1 MLCLTPTFRSRSG
14 ERRPTSDDLGY
25 LNKYLCVDTES
36 MNTKNIEDS
45 YTEKDSLGA
54 TRRARTAATSAG
66 EDPTAY
72 TGEDPTAYTGEDPTA
87 YTGEDP
93 TACTGEDPTAYAR
106 EVDFSIIFT
115 KK

>member
-1 MLCLTPTFRSRSG
+1 MLCLTPTFRSG
-14 ERRPTSDDLGY
+14 ERRPTSDDLDY

-87 YTGEDP
+87 
-93 TACTGEDPTAYAR
+93 CTGEDPTAYAR